1 MNAVLDLPTP
11 CLLLDLDV
19 LEQNLAA
26 MQAKADR
33 LGVALRPH
41 AKTPKCLEVA
51 RLQGELGARGL
62 TVSTLAEARFFA
74 AGGFDDL
81 TWAFPVQL
89 DRLAE
94 VRELAERVTLRLVV
108 DSEAAVDALDGFA
121 HPFHLL
127 LKVDCGYGRCGV
139 DPASAEGHALAR
151 RLADHPRLRFDGL
164 LSHSGDAYA
173 AADRAGAAA
182 VAERERATIT
192 AFAERLRGD
201 GVEVETV
208 SVGSTPAM
216 TAVEDLA
223 GVTEARPGNYA
234 FFDGTQAA
242 IGSCT
247 PADCALTLLAS
258 VVSCRPGAD
267 HAVTDAGA
275 LALSKDPGPTH
286 LGERWRWGMGALMP
300 ESGAK
305 LLDAHLTALSQEH
318 GKTSRP
324 LPVGSRVRVLPNHSC
339 LAVPNF
345 DAYHLVRGGEVVGR
359 WAIFQGRP

>member
-1 MNAVLDLPTP
+1 MTVVGDLPTP
-11 CLLLDLDV
+11 CLLLDLEV
-19 LEQNLAA
+19 LERNLVS

-51 RLQGELGARGL
+51 RRQRELGARGL

-89 DRLAE
+89 ARLAE
-94 VRELAERVTLRLVV
+94 ARELAERVTLRLVV
-108 DSEAAVDALDGFA
+108 DSAGAVDALDSFG
-121 HPFHLL
+121 HPFHVV

-151 RLADHPRLRFDGL
+151 RLAAHPRLRFDGL

-173 AADRAGAAA
+173 VADRAGAAV
-182 VAERERATIT
+182 VAERERSTIT

-201 GVEVETV
+201 GVVVETV

-223 GVTEARPGNYA
+223 GVSEARPGNYA

-258 VVSCRPGAD
+258 VVSCRPGAG

-286 LGERWRWGMGALMP
+286 LGERWRWGMGALLP
-300 ESGAK
+300 E
-305 LLDAHLTALSQEH
+305 LDAHLTALSQEH

-324 LPVGSRVRVLPNHSC
+324 LPVGGKVRVLPNHSC

-345 DAYHLVRGGEVVGR
+345 DAYHLVRGEEVVGR
-359 WAIFQGRP
+359 WAIFRQRP